1 MVRQDVKGKIAFMS
15 SVLGYMSIIGYST
28 YSPGKH
34 ALRGTALIFT
44 PHVPCANVYP
54 GLAETLRSELQLY
67 DISVHIQ
74 FPGTIQG
81 ASLEEEKKVKPK
93 ITLKI
98 EETDVGAPSEAIAK
112 SFLDGV
118 KKGDFHIT
126 VDFITDVFRSTT
138 RGSSPFG
145 SILDL
150 GYEFIGTVSYI
161 PPPYKSTETSLP
173 CSDCIALLE
182 EIRR

>member
-1 MVRQDVKGKIAFMS
+1 M
-15 SVLGYMSIIGYST
+15 
-28 YSPGKH
+28 
-34 ALRGTALIFT
+34 
-44 PHVPCANVYP
+44 
-54 GLAETLRSELQLY
+54 
-67 DISVHIQ
+67 HIQ

-81 ASLEEEKKVKPK
+81 ASWEEENKIKPK

-98 EETDVGAPSEAIAK
+98 EEADVGAPSEAIAK

-126 VDFITDVFRSTT
+126 VDFISDVFRCTT

-150 GYEFIGTVSYI
+150 GYEFIGTVGYI
-161 PPPYKSTETSLP
+161 FFNSRKHGNLNDLFRSHWYSGGGPLIAWSGIIEKSIANTSV
-173 CSDCIALLE
+173 SVD
-182 EIRR
+182 

>member
-1 MVRQDVKGKIAFMS
+1 
-15 SVLGYMSIIGYST
+15 
-28 YSPGKH
+28 
-34 ALRGTALIFT
+34 
-44 PHVPCANVYP
+44 
-54 GLAETLRSELQLY
+54 
-67 DISVHIQ
+67 VHIQ

-81 ASLEEEKKVKPK
+81 ASWEEENKIKPK

-98 EETDVGAPSEAIAK
+98 EEADVGAPSEVIAK

-126 VDFITDVFRSTT
+126 VDFITDVFRCTT

-161 PPPYKSTETSLP
+161 PACLERYRTLIALFRLHCSFGGDLPIVWLGIIEKSTVNTYVSV
-173 CSDCIALLE
+173 D
-182 EIRR
+182 

>member
-1 MVRQDVKGKIAFMS
+1 M
-15 SVLGYMSIIGYST
+15 
-28 YSPGKH
+28 
-34 ALRGTALIFT
+34 
-44 PHVPCANVYP
+44 
-54 GLAETLRSELQLY
+54 
-67 DISVHIQ
+67 HIQ
-74 FPGTIQG
+74 FPGTIKG
-81 ASLEEEKKVKPK
+81 ASLEEENKIKPK

-98 EETDVGAPSEAIAK
+98 EEADVGAPSEAIAK
-112 SFLDGV
+112 SFLEGV

-161 PPPYKSTETSLP
+161 PIFAKFRNLNALFRSR
-173 CSDCIALLE
+173 CSFGGDPLIARSGVIE
-182 EIRR
+182 KITVNTYVSVD